1 MLFVTFRHGCTKL
14 TQSYSQKSR
23 KKVKDRKDA
32 YKGCHKVKDRNRG
45 RRTKQPFIDM
55 QPRIDA
61 PAGQGWGPLFR
72 SAIPSDASP
81 AVLFAARHR
90 AARHETARRETAR
103 RESAEP
109 KCPRTSRSP
118 LRTGAK
124 LKAGQSWSTFVRV
137 PSITRAP
144 FDRVASLGQT
154 SSLRR
159 VPSITKEISGISRA
173 PSLDTKIAKTATAH
187 LEKD

>member
-23 KKVKDRKDA
+23 KVKDRKDA

-144 FDRVASLGQT
+144 FDRMTSLELNEQT

-173 PSLDTKIAKTATAH
+173 PSLHVMVTRTATA
-187 LEKD
+187 